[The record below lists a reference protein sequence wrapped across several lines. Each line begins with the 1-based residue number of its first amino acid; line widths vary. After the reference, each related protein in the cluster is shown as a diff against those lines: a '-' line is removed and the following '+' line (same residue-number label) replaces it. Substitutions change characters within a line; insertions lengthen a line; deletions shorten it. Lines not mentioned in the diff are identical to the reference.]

1 MNENEMLAAL
11 GPLAPLM
18 QEEAVTEIMVDAPD
32 SVYVER
38 KGKLEAT
45 DVRFDSPEALRAVI
59 DAVLALAGVTLG
71 PQKTTHEVRLPDM
84 SRFVAV
90 IPPTALNGPCLTIR
104 KFFKTPMTMEK
115 IIHLNAFTR
124 EGHAL
129 LKGAILAARNILVAG
144 GTGSGKTTF
153 LNVLTADIPAD
164 ERVVVVEETA
174 ELQPRAARVVRLAAD
189 SSPDMK
195 VTDLIGLAAH
205 MRPDRLIFGELHGA
219 ESLRALQIIS
229 VGYDGTFMTMHADN
243 PEDALARLE
252 AMCLMTNLGLGLPE
266 IRRLIASTVNVIPI
280 LQRMSNGSRKV
291 TQITE
296 MRGLEDDRY
305 VLQPLMRYNPETDT
319 FEMTGAKPGW
329 EKT

>member
-1 MNENEMLAAL
+1 MNENEMLTAL

-18 QEEAVTEIMVDAPD
+18 QEAAVTEIMVDAPD

-45 DVRFDSPEALRAVI
+45 DVRFDSPEAIRAVI
-59 DAVLALAGVTLG
+59 DAVLALEGITLG
-71 PQKTTHEVRLPDM
+71 PQKTTHEVRLSDM

-90 IPPTALNGPCLTIR
+90 IPPTALNGPCITIR
-104 KFFKTPMTMEK
+104 KFFKVGMTMEK
-115 IIHLNAFTR
+115 IIGFNAFTP

-174 ELQPRAARVVRLAAD
+174 ELQPRAGRVVRLALESA
-189 SSPDMK
+189 SGLSL
-195 VTDLIGLAAH
+195 VELINTAAR

-219 ESLRALQIIS
+219 EVMRILEIIS
-229 VGYDGTFMTMHADN
+229 VGYDGTFMTMHADH

-252 AMCLMTNLGLGLPE
+252 AMCLMANLGLGLAE
-266 IRRLIASTVNVIPI
+266 IRRLIASTVNVIPV
-280 LQRMSNGSRKV
+280 LQRLPNGSRKV

-296 MRGLEDDRY
+296 VRGLEDDRY
-305 VLQPLMRYNPETDT
+305 VLQPLMRYNPEADT
-319 FEMTGAKPGW
+319 FEMTGAKPSW
-329 EKT
+329 EKG